1 MTDLRR
7 GLLAGTM
14 AVVVVA
20 CSTST
25 PTPSPTPV
33 VSSPAASG
41 IAVTP
46 TTAATIPGA
55 TAPTTTPAPGK
66 TPKPGKSTPPATPEP
81 SATPE
86 PTTEA
91 SATPTEP
98 APSGSP
104 IAGLDQLVGT
114 DGRFTM
120 LILGSDARPGLGGE
134 RTDTIMIA
142 TIDPATGKTSFI
154 SLPRDTADVPIGPG
168 RTYSPKVNGL
178 FQQYQIDGESRKA
191 AYDSLVKALEYT
203 FGIEIDRYALA
214 HFDSVINLI
223 DQIGGIDVNL
233 AQPFDDPT
241 SHITKNGLH
250 LHAGVNH
257 LDGHF
262 ALAFARSRHTT
273 SDYDRSR
280 RQQLII
286 TIAVTKVLGM
296 GIGELATLAP
306 SAFGAIDTNLT
317 IGDAPALF
325 GLAQIARFGNYKS
338 VVLGPRTYATETAG
352 FTNHLKVG
360 VVRALFKRIFT
371 S

>member
-7 GLLAGTM
+7 GLLAGTL
-14 AVVVVA
+14 AFVVVA

-25 PTPSPTPV
+25 PTASPSPA
-33 VSSPAASG
+33 VSGPAT
-41 IAVTP
+41 IP
-46 TTAATIPGA
+46 TTAATNPGP
-55 TAPTTTPAPGK
+55 TAPTTTPSPGK
-66 TPKPGKSTPPATPEP
+66 TPKTGKSTAPATPEP

-86 PTTEA
+86 PTTEP

-98 APSGSP
+98 TPGGSP

-120 LILGSDARPGLGGE
+120 LLLGSDARPGLGGE

-142 TIDPATGKTSFI
+142 SIDPATGKVSFI

-168 RTYSPKVNGL
+168 QTYSPKVTGL
-178 FQQYQIDGESRKA
+178 FQQYHLNSGSRKS
-191 AYDSLVKALEYT
+191 AYQSMVKALQYT
-203 FGIEIDRYALA
+203 FGIEIDRYALV
-214 HFDSVINLI
+214 HFDGVISLI

-241 SHITKNGLH
+241 SHITRNGLH

-257 LDGHF
+257 LDGPL

-286 TIAVTKVLGM
+286 SIAMTKVLGM

-306 SAFGAIDTNLT
+306 SAFTAIETNLT
-317 IGDAPALF
+317 LDDAPALF
-325 GLAQIARFGNYKS
+325 ALAQEARLGAYKG

-352 FTNHLKVG
+352 FTNHLKID
-360 VVRALFKRIFT
+360 VVRALFKRIFAG
-371 S
+371 

>member
-7 GLLAGTM
+7 GLLSGAI
-14 AVVVVA
+14 ALVVVA

-25 PTPSPTPV
+25 PTLSP
-33 VSSPAASG
+33 SPAASG
-41 IAVTP
+41 PAASGGAATP
-46 TTAATIPGA
+46 TSAASVTG
-55 TAPTTTPAPGK
+55 TPPST
-66 TPKPGKSTPPATPEP
+66 TPKPGKTPRPGRSTEPTTEPSGTPEPTAGPTTEP
-81 SATPE
+81 SATPAE
-86 PTTEA
+86 
-91 SATPTEP
+91 
-98 APSGSP
+98 P
-104 IAGLDQLVGT
+104 IAGLDQLLGT

-142 TIDPATGKTSFI
+142 TIDPATGKVSFI

-168 RTYSPKVNGL
+168 QTYSPKVNGL
-178 FQQYQIDGESRKA
+178 FQQYHLNSGSRKS
-191 AYDSLVKALEYT
+191 AYQSTVKALEYA
-203 FGIEIDRYALA
+203 FGIEIDRYALT
-214 HFDSVINLI
+214 HFKSVVKLI

-241 SHITKNGLH
+241 SHISRNGLH

-257 LDGHF
+257 LDGAH
-262 ALAFARSRHTT
+262 ALDFARSRHTT
-273 SDYDRSR
+273 TDYDRSR

-306 SAFGAIDTNLT
+306 TAFTAIETDLT
-317 IGDAPALF
+317 IADAPALF
-325 GLAQIARFGNYKS
+325 GLAQEARFDTYKS

-352 FTNHLKVG
+352 FTNHLKID
-360 VVRALFKRIFT
+360 VVRALFKRIFAG
-371 S
+371 

>member
-7 GLLAGTM
+7 RLLAGSI
-14 AVVVVA
+14 ALVVAA

-25 PTPSPTPV
+25 PTPSP
-33 VSSPAASG
+33 SPAPSG
-41 IAVTP
+41 PATSVP
-46 TTAATIPGA
+46 AATS
-55 TAPTTTPAPGK
+55 TAEASLGGTPPTA
-66 TPKPGKSTPPATPEP
+66 TPKPGKTPRSTTEPSGTPEP
-81 SATPE
+81 SAE
-86 PTTEA
+86 S
-91 SATPTEP
+91 SATPSEP
-98 APSGSP
+98 PPSEGP

-120 LILGSDARPGLGGE
+120 LLLGSDARPGLGGE

-142 TIDPATGKTSFI
+142 TIDPATGKVAFV

-168 RTYSPKVNGL
+168 QTYSPKINGL
-178 FQQYQIDGESRKA
+178 FQQYRLNSGSRKS
-191 AYDSLVKALEYT
+191 AYQSLVKALEYA

-214 HFDSVINLI
+214 HFNGVISLI
-223 DQIGGIDVNL
+223 DQIGGIDVTL

-241 SHITKNGLH
+241 SHITRNGLH
-250 LHAGVNH
+250 LHAGTNH

-273 SDYDRSR
+273 TDYDRSR

-286 TIAVTKVLGM
+286 AVAVSKVLGM

-306 SAFGAIDTNLT
+306 AAFSAIDTNLS
-317 IGDAPALF
+317 IDDAPALF
-325 GLAQIARFGNYKS
+325 ALAQEARLGNYKS

-352 FTNHLKVG
+352 YTNHLKID
-360 VVRALFKRIFT
+360 VVRALFKRILAG
-371 S
+371 